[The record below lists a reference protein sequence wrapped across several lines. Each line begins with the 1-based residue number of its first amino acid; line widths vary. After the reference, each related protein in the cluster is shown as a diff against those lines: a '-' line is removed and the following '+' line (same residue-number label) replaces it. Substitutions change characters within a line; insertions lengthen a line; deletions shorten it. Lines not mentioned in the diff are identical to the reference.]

1 MVATLFNRAFAASRT
16 WNVMAALAIACAA
29 LLFVLMA
36 PATALA
42 EDELPPAVATTEE
55 APTSVDSQGDNRV
68 DPTQRA
74 DNSFIYDTTIA
85 TILDQSSLYE
95 GRTVQ
100 VVGEVIGDRIAD
112 GPERCWIMLTET
124 NEDDP
129 ASISVLMSND
139 QANQI
144 DRFGRY
150 GVVGT
155 TLQVRGIYH
164 QACSEHDGQPD
175 IHAAN
180 SSVISHGI
188 DKPDAFNPNDFFPGI
203 LAVLIGVLMMGA
215 FYFASERAR

>member
-1 MVATLFNRAFAASRT
+1 MFGRLRVQKTVARDRGCAGDGAGVGGRAWRAFASLLLAGLLVVA
-16 WNVMAALAIACAA
+16 NMGVAFAAD
-29 LLFVLMA
+29 
-36 PATALA
+36 
-42 EDELPPAVATTEE
+42 EDENL
-55 APTSVDSQGDNRV
+55 V
-68 DPTQRA
+68 DPAQRA

-100 VVGEVIGDRIAD
+100 VMGEVIGDRIAD